1 MRPTMMTLAAT
12 VLALLPATVLAAPPT
27 GVWTNP
33 QKSVRV
39 AFQNCGR
46 AMCGKIVWASPKAQA
61 DAARGGAGPLVGT
74 MLFSD
79 FVEQRRGLWNGSVL
93 IPDIGQTVSGTIEQ
107 IGPDTLVGEGC
118 VVAGFGCK
126 RQTWT
131 RAR

>member
-1 MRPTMMTLAAT
+1 MRPTKMMMAA
-12 VLALLPATVLAAPPT
+12 VLALLPAAALAAPPT

-39 AFQNCGR
+39 VFQKCGQ

-61 DAARGGAGPLVGT
+61 DAARGGGGQLVGA

-93 IPDIGQTVSGTIEQ
+93 IPDIGQTVSGSIEQ
-107 IGPDTLVGEGC
+107 TSANTLVGEGC
-118 VVAGFGCK
+118 LVAGFGCK